1 MASTSTIEKDIF
13 GKDFKVGTVVVV
25 RCIVTSIT
33 PANQGFGGSGDSVL
47 LTVETPGNV
56 GEKQN
61 VTFTVSPVQ
70 CRFSGAVYQL

>member
-1 MASTSTIEKDIF
+1 MASTNTIEKDIF
-13 GKDFKVGTVVVV
+13 GKNFQVGTVVSV

-47 LTVETPGNV
+47 LTVETNGNA
-56 GEKQN
+56 GEKAG

-70 CRFSGAVYQL
+70 CRFSGSSYQL

>member
-1 MASTSTIEKDIF
+1 MSATVEKDIF
-13 GKDFKVGTVVVV
+13 GHDFKVGTVVMV

-33 PANQGFGGSGDSVL
+33 PASQGFGGSGDSVL

-56 GEKQN
+56 GEKAG

-70 CRFSGAVYQL
+70 CRFAGPTYQL